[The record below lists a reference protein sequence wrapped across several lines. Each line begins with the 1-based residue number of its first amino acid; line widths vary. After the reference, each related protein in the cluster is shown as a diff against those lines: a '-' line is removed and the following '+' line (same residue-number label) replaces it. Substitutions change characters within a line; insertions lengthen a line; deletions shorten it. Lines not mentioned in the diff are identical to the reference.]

1 MSLEALVKRLTA
13 ANLAYRNTEKLLM
26 TDEEYD
32 EGLEALRKMAPNH
45 PLLTQIGADEPKAT
59 ALPSKMASLDKV
71 IYGEGALEKWKKKF
85 MTACYVVSEKLDGI
99 SCLYTSSSGTERL
112 YLRGNG
118 VKGVDVSGLIGKIN
132 LVKSKPPGDFIVRG
146 ELVLKKAD
154 TPKGSI
160 GRSLINGWVH
170 RLDSAAAE
178 LSKVHF
184 LGYQV
189 VQPAG
194 MKRRQEFEW
203 LKQYVEIPW
212 VRFLANPMLTE
223 EGAKNLLVAQRG
235 NSEYPTDGLVIA
247 TDAVP
252 ASASASAEKGQA
264 EGLKNPKDCIA
275 FKAALDEQKRTTL
288 VREIEWNL
296 SRQGFLIPT
305 ILIEPVVI
313 GEANIERLSGHNAAT
328 ILKNK
333 LGPGARII
341 VRRSGDVIPTL
352 DTVLEGC
359 LTASMPTAAWT
370 WDENQTHAVLTTV
383 AGQETKESKVKALVH
398 ALQTFEIPGV
408 GEGVVEKMVEGGF
421 DTMAKLWKAGPG
433 ELAKAIGPGRG
444 PKVVEALKAITPSEM
459 KLLVASNLLP
469 RGVGERKLAALFAIE
484 SNPRLWTAE
493 KFDTVPGWGLAS
505 IDELLRCL
513 PAALEWGK
521 FRGAGLVPVSA
532 SASAPAEQGQAK
544 PNGKSVVFT
553 GVRDKVL
560 EVKLKSLGWEI
571 SPSLTKKTTVLIVA
585 DSWNG
590 EESGKTK
597 KATEYGVRIMPITQ
611 FSTTCREGD
620 GNS

>member
-1 MSLEALVKRLTA
+1 MNGADCVKVSPTMSVDALVKKLTA

-32 EGLEALRKMAPNH
+32 EGLEQLRKMAPNH
-45 PLLTQIGADEPKAT
+45 PLLTQIGADEAKAVT
-59 ALPSKMASLDKV
+59 LPSKMASLDKV
-71 IYGEGALEKWKKKF
+71 IYGEGALEKWKKKCV
-85 MTACYVVSEKLDGI
+85 AGSYVVSEKLDGI
-99 SCLYTSSSGTERL
+99 SCLYVSAGLTDRRL

-118 VKGVDVSGLIGKIN
+118 VKGIDVSGLIGKIHLEKIRTKN
-132 LVKSKPPGDFIVRG
+132 FVVRG

-170 RLDSAAAE
+170 RIESASAE
-178 LSKVHF
+178 LANVHF
-184 LGYQV
+184 LAYQV
-189 VQPAG
+189 IEPAG

-203 LKQYVEIPW
+203 LRQYFEIPW
-212 VRFLANPMLTE
+212 TRVVPNPMLTE
-223 EGAKNLLVAQRG
+223 EMAKNLLITQRAE
-235 NSEYPTDGLVIA
+235 SEYPTDGLVIA

-252 ASASASAEKGQA
+252 SVEDTQT
-264 EGLKNPKDCIA
+264 LKNPKDCVA

-288 VREIEWNL
+288 VQGIEWNL

-328 ILKNK
+328 ILKHK

-359 LTASMPTAAWT
+359 SVASMPVASWS
-370 WDENQTHAVLTTV
+370 WDENETHAVLTKI
-383 AGQETKESKVKALVH
+383 AGQETKEAKVKALVH

-433 ELAKAIGPGRG
+433 ELGKAIGPGRG
-444 PKVVEALKAITPSEM
+444 PKVVEALKAINPSESAM
-459 KLLVASNLLP
+459 LIASNLLP

-484 SNPRLWTAE
+484 SDPRRWTVE
-493 KFDTVPGWGLAS
+493 KFDNVPGWGTAS
-505 IDELLRCL
+505 IDELLASL

-521 FRGAGLVPVSA
+521 FRGPRVA
-532 SASAPAEQGQAK
+532 STEAKAKASVAK
-544 PNGKSVVFT
+544 AQPNGKSVVFT

-560 EVKLKSLGWEI
+560 EDKLKSLGWEI
-571 SPSLTKKTTVLIVA
+571 SPSVTKKTTVVVVA

-590 EESGKTK
+590 EQSSKTQ
-597 KATEYGVRIMPITQ
+597 KATEYGIRIMPITQ
-611 FSTTCREGD
+611 FSA
-620 GNS
+620 SS

>member
-1 MSLEALVKRLTA
+1 MSVDSLVKKLTA

-32 EGLEALRKMAPNH
+32 EGLEQLRALAPNH
-45 PLLTQIGADEPKAT
+45 PLLTQIGADEAKSVP
-59 ALPSKMASLDKV
+59 LPSKMASLDKV
-71 IYGEGALEKWKKKF
+71 IYGEGALEKWKKKCV
-85 MTACYVVSEKLDGI
+85 AGSYVVSEKLDGI
-99 SCLYTSSSGTERL
+99 SCLYVSAGLTDRRL

-118 VKGVDVSGLIGKIN
+118 VKGVDVSGLIGKIKLEKLRTKN
-132 LVKSKPPGDFIVRG
+132 FIVRG

-170 RLDSAAAE
+170 RLESASAE
-178 LSKVHF
+178 LANVHF
-184 LGYQV
+184 LAYQV
-189 VQPAG
+189 IEPAG

-203 LKQYVEIPW
+203 LRQYFEIPW
-212 VRFLANPMLTE
+212 TRILANPMLTE
-223 EGAKNLLVAQRG
+223 EVAKNLLVEQRAA
-235 NSEYPTDGLVIA
+235 SEYPTDGLVIA
-247 TDAVP
+247 TDSVP
-252 ASASASAEKGQA
+252 LASQEQDQ
-264 EGLKNPKDCIA
+264 GLKNPKDCIA

-288 VREIEWNL
+288 VRGIEWNL

-328 ILKNK
+328 ILKHK

-359 LTASMPTAAWT
+359 SIASMPVASWS
-370 WDENQTHAVLTTV
+370 WDENETHAVLTKIE
-383 AGQETKESKVKALVH
+383 GQETKEAKVKALVH

-421 DTMAKLWKAGPG
+421 DTMAKLWKASAG

-444 PKVVEALKAITPSEM
+444 PKVVEALKAITPSEAKM
-459 KLLVASNLLP
+459 LIASNLLP

-484 SNPRLWTAE
+484 SDPRRWTVE
-493 KFDTVPGWGLAS
+493 KFDNVPGWGTAS
-505 IDELLRCL
+505 IDELLYAL

-521 FRGAGLVPVSA
+521 FRGV
-532 SASAPAEQGQAK
+532 APLAK
-544 PNGKSVVFT
+544 AAPLETQPTNGKSVVFT

-560 EVKLKSLGWEI
+560 EERLKAQGWEI
-571 SPSLTKKTTVLIVA
+571 SPSVTKKTTVVVVA

-590 EESGKTK
+590 ENSGKTQ
-597 KATEYGVRIMPITQ
+597 KAKEYGVRIMSISE
-611 FSTTCREGD
+611 FSTS
-620 GNS
+620 N